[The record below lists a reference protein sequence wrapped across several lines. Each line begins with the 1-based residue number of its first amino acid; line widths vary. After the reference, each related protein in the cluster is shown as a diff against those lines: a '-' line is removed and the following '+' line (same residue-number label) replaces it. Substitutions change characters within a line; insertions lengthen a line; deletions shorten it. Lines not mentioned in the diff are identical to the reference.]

1 MAKAYKKRVLGRGL
15 SAILSE
21 NDNNRFSENSVN
33 GISKIS
39 LNDIKLNPNQP
50 RTNFDQ
56 KAIEELASSI
66 KELGL
71 IQPVTV
77 QKNNNNYE
85 LISGERRFRAFKFL
99 NLNEIPAY
107 VRKQMIKH
115 LLKWLLLKIFKE
127 KI

>member
-85 LISGERRFRAFKFL
+85 LISGERRLRAFKFL